1 MIPVEVYW
9 INHWLVF
16 SIYCFFISS
25 SQIQSQTVLQA
36 PISSKAGKLPLPA
49 KVVSYTLWPREDLS
63 EQPTPHTWGTAVLW
77 DPQQLPGTPS
87 SSRLL
92 DLFLGAHVCLQLSG
106 KVYGKK
112 IFWILECLK
121 CLYFYP
127 HTQLMT
133 CLDWKQ
139 LCAQSLSHVQCF
151 VTPWTPAHQVP
162 LTVGF
167 STGVGCHFLLFTQF
181 KGLVL
186 SSSTVENWCYLQSHS
201 HSFYFLVL
209 ILDPLYMN
217 CFLSLKI
224 FSLLYIF
231 VPNIL
236 EFSDDVHLFVWVYF
250 YPLVLCTSV
259 QFSRSVVSNS
269 LWPHELHHARPPCPS
284 TTPGVHSNSRPS
296 ESVMPSSHLILCRLL
311 LLLPPIPP
319 SIRVFSSKSTLHMK
333 WPKYWSFSFSISPS
347 KEHPGLISF
356 RMDWLDLLAQVL
368 SI

>member
-77 DPQQLPGTPS
+77 VQQLPGAPT
-87 SSRLL
+87 LL
-92 DLFLGAHVCLQLSG
+92 LFVGSVSWSPCLPPA
-106 KVYGKK
+106 
-112 IFWILECLK
+112 FWESIWEENILNSWMSEMSL
-121 CLYFYP
+121 FYP

-139 LCAQSLSHVQCF
+139 LCAQSLSHVQRF

-162 LTVGF
+162 LTVGY
-167 STGVGCHFLLFTQF
+167 STGVGCYFLLFTQF
-181 KGLVL
+181 EGLVL
-186 SSSTVENWCYLQSHS
+186 SSSSVENWCYLQSHS

-224 FSLLYIF
+224 FSLLFIF

-269 LWPHELHHARPPCPS
+269 LWPHELQHARPPCPS

-296 ESVMPSSHLILCRLL
+296 SRWCHPAISSSVVP
-311 LLLPPIPP
+311 
-319 SIRVFSSKSTLHMK
+319 FSSCPQSLPESESFPISQLFA
-333 WPKYWSFSFSISPS
+333 WSGQSIGISIGKY
-347 KEHPGLISF
+347 
-356 RMDWLDLLAQVL
+356 
-368 SI
+368 